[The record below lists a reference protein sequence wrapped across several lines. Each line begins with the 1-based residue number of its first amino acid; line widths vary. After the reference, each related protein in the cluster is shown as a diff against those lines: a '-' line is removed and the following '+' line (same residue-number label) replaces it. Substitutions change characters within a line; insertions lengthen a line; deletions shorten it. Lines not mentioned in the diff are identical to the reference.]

1 MALLTLFLFFLALW
15 VGYLGVEAI
24 RLRRWQEAIPL
35 RISVTGTRGKSSV
48 VRMLAAVL
56 REDGWTVV
64 GKSTGAE
71 ARLILPDGTER
82 PVRRRGRPSIL
93 EQVGAVGLAARV
105 GADVLVAE
113 VMSVHAEHHRVESQR
128 LLRPHLVLVTN
139 FRVDHVDAQGSR
151 KEEVARI
158 VAMDVPRGARVLV
171 PEEEWEESFAGE
183 LRGKGCRI
191 DRVPALKG
199 VENEAAW
206 ARGNRALVR
215 AAGAILELDRQA
227 VDRGIRTA
235 RQDAGRL
242 DVWLYPGTEERSRWR
257 VVNAFAA
264 NDPESTF
271 LLYDSL
277 FGPEAR
283 EDAGVRIGSV
293 GLLCL
298 RGDRGDRTLLWA
310 EALSREGAA
319 RFRRIY
325 VHGVHARALRRRLAG
340 GKAPEIATLSSND
353 PQRIMERILG
363 DWRGGQRE
371 IYRDQDPDPGS
382 AGVVFGF
389 GNFVGLGERMV
400 HHWAAVGDSVEGRI
414 ARSTGEEGP
423 RGL

>member
-1 MALLTLFLFFLALW
+1 LTLFLFFLALW

-24 RLRRWQEAIPL
+24 RLRRWQDAIPL
-35 RISVTGTRGKSSV
+35 RISVTGTRAKSSV
-48 VRMLAAVL
+48 VRMLAAAL

-82 PVRRRGRPSIL
+82 PLRRRGRPSIM

-105 GADVLVAE
+105 GADALVAE
-113 VMSVHAEHHRVESQR
+113 VMSVHAENHRVESQR

-139 FRVDHVDAQGSR
+139 FRVDHVDAQGNR

-158 VAMDVPRGARVLV
+158 LAVDVPSGARVLV
-171 PEEEWEESFAGE
+171 PEEEWEESFARE
-183 LRGKGCRI
+183 LRGRGCRI
-191 DRVPALKG
+191 DRVPALDG
-199 VENEAAW
+199 MEREDGASW

-215 AAGAILELDRQA
+215 AAGAVLELDRGA
-227 VDRGIRTA
+227 VDRGIRRA

-242 DVWLYPGTEERSRWR
+242 DAWAYAGAEGGGAWR

-277 FGPEAR
+277 LGHGAQEESGGR
-283 EDAGVRIGSV
+283 AGCV

-340 GKAPEIATLSSND
+340 GPAPEMVVLSSDD
-353 PQRIMERILG
+353 PAAIMGAILR
-363 DWRGGQRE
+363 DRGGGE
-371 IYRDQDPDPGS
+371 GGGPGGGR
-382 AGVVFGF
+382 AGPGWDGTVFGF

-400 HHWAAVGDSVEGRI
+400 HHWADVGDPLEGRM
-414 ARSTGEEGP
+414 ARPTEKGGS

>member
-1 MALLTLFLFFLALW
+1 MTFFLFFLAVW
-15 VGYLGVEAI
+15 MGYLGVEAI

-48 VRMLAAVL
+48 VRMLAAAL
-56 REDGWTVV
+56 REDGWRVV

-93 EQVGAVGLAARV
+93 EQVGAVGLAARL
-105 GADVLVAE
+105 GADALVVE
-113 VMSVHAEHHRVESQR
+113 VMSVHAENHRVESQR

-158 VAMDVPRGARVLV
+158 LAEDVPPGARVLV
-171 PEEEWEESFAGE
+171 PEEEWEESFARE
-183 LRGKGCRI
+183 LRGRRCRI
-191 DRVPALKG
+191 DGVPALEG
-199 VENEAAW
+199 NERGDGASW

-215 AAGAILELDRQA
+215 AAGEILELAPGA
-227 VDRGIRTA
+227 VDRGIRGA

-242 DVWLYPGTEERSRWR
+242 EVWRYPGGEEGSRWG

-271 LLYDSL
+271 LLHDSL
-277 FGPEAR
+277 FGPEAQ
-283 EDAGVRIGSV
+283 EETDIPGGLV

-310 EALSREGAA
+310 EALAREGAA

-325 VHGVHARALRRRLAG
+325 LHGVHAGALRRRLAG
-340 GKAPEIATLSSND
+340 GPAPEMVVLTSED
-353 PQRIMERILG
+353 PAVIMNAILR
-363 DWRGGQRE
+363 DCGGE
-371 IYRDQDPDPGS
+371 KGGGPGGGGS
-382 AGVVFGF
+382 EPEWAGMVFGF

-400 HHWAAVGDSVEGRI
+400 HHWATVGDPAEGGI
-414 ARSTGEEGP
+414 ADLAEGGGP